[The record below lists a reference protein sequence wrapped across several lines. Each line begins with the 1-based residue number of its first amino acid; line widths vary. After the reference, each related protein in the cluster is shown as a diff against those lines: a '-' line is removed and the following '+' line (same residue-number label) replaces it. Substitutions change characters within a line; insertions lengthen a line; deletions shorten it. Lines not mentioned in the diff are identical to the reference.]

1 MPTIS
6 LVTPVFMSKADALA
20 LLSERLGLPWITDD
34 PSDVTLPL
42 RDSGFISI
50 EVPHYG
56 EELPLTLEV
65 HHPVAETL
73 DAIATELQ
81 ASLRASLEWETLRL
95 G

>member
-6 LVTPVFMSKADALA
+6 VVTPVFMSKADALA
-20 LLSERLGLPWITDD
+20 LLSENLGLEWITDD

-42 RDSGFISI
+42 RDGGFLSI

-56 EELPLTLEV
+56 EELPLTLEL
-65 HHPVAETL
+65 HHAKRDVLEDIVAEFTATL
-73 DAIATELQ
+73 TTAFGWQTH
-81 ASLRASLEWETLRL
+81 TL